1 MSAPILRTDATL
13 VGHRLTPILSK
24 VKGGEPLPPEDLR
37 ARFEADK
44 ALTAL
49 NRDDIITRLKEI
61 TAEDPDTLL
70 QLVNLDHKDHEVLVR
85 FAHFVILA
93 ANETMDAQP
102 IHQTEAS
109 KAAAQ
114 LAADLIAQ
122 TQQQETRREPHPS
135 MCEGGHEGRKAK
147 VV

>member
-49 NRDDIITRLKEI
+49 NRDDITTHLKEL

-70 QLVNLDHKDHEVLVR
+70 QLANLDHKDHEVLVR
-85 FAHFVILA
+85 FAHFVITA

-102 IHQTEAS
+102 IRQTEAS
-109 KAAAQ
+109 KVAAQ
-114 LAADLIAQ
+114 VAADLIAGDPSPKPNNN
-122 TQQQETRREPHPS
+122 RRPLA
-135 MCEGGHEGRKAK
+135 GKWHERSILSG
-147 VV
+147 VM